1 MPWLMIKFLVAIHP
15 PCVTLHNL
23 ALCSKAAI
31 LMKSSAKKQ
40 TASCPFS
47 RLPVGGF
54 KNSRKRKLKLAR
66 RQKRG
71 RRARF
76 HVFCWGRRNFFIG
89 HTLNYAP
96 PTAIHRSPLVLH
108 YSLDARALWP
118 LAGAPPNP
126 SLVPAA
132 ARIHS
137 RRAVYHVIATRVV
150 RATRPSPCIL
160 GANLHNFNQNLLR
173 TSSSSRAHT
182 PQRKLAKN
190 DNEMGP
196 VPIF

>member
-1 MPWLMIKFLVAIHP
+1 
-15 PCVTLHNL
+15 
-23 ALCSKAAI
+23 
-31 LMKSSAKKQ
+31 MKSSAKKQ

-66 RQKRG
+66 RQKRAGGG
-71 RRARF
+71 RDSTCSAGAD
-76 HVFCWGRRNFFIG
+76 VTFFIG

-137 RRAVYHVIATRVV
+137 RRAVYHVIATRVM

-182 PQRKLAKN
+182 PQGKLAKN